1 MNAYSLIA
9 NSGIQFYNCR
19 LDIDLKSQTKQL
31 FHEWYDE
38 EEIQTNLEFAYILK
52 ESNKVVR
59 MADLEKCGFLD
70 EDGRLTVTEKE
81 VLAVPNLE
89 VLHEGDFDEEV
100 GELFSMQLSNKFSK
114 IESLLNQWLPL
125 PYFEL
130 DTVGN
135 FNNGP
140 YNWVRCK
147 LIPRSKDS
155 NDVISVDVLLAFDTR
170 TIYEEPDAY
179 VECPYFR
186 DSEREKNY
194 KLTGK
199 ALSLLDF
206 CSGKNSWVRSYL
218 MNLVHGVT
226 DLEDIKLDANKDGN
240 KYKYSFL
247 ATYLLLVYY
256 ISKSNVL
263 PTVRLVR
270 DRGVKH
276 IDEEMIIDIGN
287 SRTAAVLFEDGD
299 FTKVKPLRL
308 QNFTFPITDEGELN
322 RTQESFDMRIA
333 FQKVSFGD
341 HTIMGSTQFV
351 WPSLVR
357 LGAEADY
364 LTHETVGVA
373 EGDEILSTYSSPK
386 RYLWDYKARQEEW
399 RCVKVKANG
408 RNEVPLLDGINN
420 YFNDD
425 GSIDEEGLGSGLHY
439 SRRTLMTLAFMEII
453 TQAQVQINS
462 YEYREFHGK
471 ISTPRRIDKVILTCP
486 PAMSKEEQLSLHN
499 SLKEALLVLN
509 KFNGNL
515 DQTTTA
521 MDVKVIPELK
531 KNTDNPQWIFDE
543 ATCSQF
549 VYLYGE
555 YTETY
560 LSNSQE
566 FFSLYGKKRE
576 DEKGNMTDSL
586 VIGSFDIGAGTSDI
600 MVCRYDYNEDNP
612 SRLKPVPKFWD
623 SFDYAGDDMMKV
635 LIENVLLQGKHGI
648 LEHELTVR
656 GKEEADIRKMLYQFF
671 GSDRA
676 SLSFKDG
683 LLRRDFNLQV
693 CVPVMNRF
701 LDLLSKD
708 VQYREI
714 SFEDIFAN
722 NMPSDV
728 VRNKFK
734 EHFGFALDEIRWIYD
749 GKVMSNIIEHTM
761 NDLLENVASVM
772 YAQGC
777 DLVILSGR
785 PSSLRPIKDIFLKYF
800 AVDPNRLIVLNKH
813 RIGRWY
819 PFADEFG
826 YLTNSKS
833 VVPVGAMIGYLASNA
848 GGLNGFSLDL
858 SELGAVLKPTTDYF
872 VVKDEHVS
880 KNKCFITPNESEG
893 EFVVNSLPVY
903 IGCKQF
909 DLPLYPVR
917 PFYVLE
923 MDVNRIMEKLVKDIK
938 KPLTDAE
945 KQFMLKEYR
954 DKLMSKCPLKFVL
967 ERDDFEENKESL
979 RISSVEGDGN
989 ESASASDFALTIQSL
1004 NDPDCYW
1011 LDSGAFN
1018 INIKANR

>member
-19 LDIDLKSQTKQL
+19 LEIDLKSQTKQL
-31 FHEWYDE
+31 FHEWFDE
-38 EEIQTNLEFAYILK
+38 EEVQTNLEFAYLLK
-52 ESNKVVR
+52 ECNKIVR

-70 EDGRLTVTEKE
+70 DDGKLTVTEKE

-89 VLHEGDFDEEV
+89 VLHEGDFDEDA
-100 GELFSMQLSNKFSK
+100 GELFYMQLSNKFSK

-147 LIPRSKDS
+147 LIPRETERQDALL
-155 NDVISVDVLLAFDTR
+155 VDVLLAFDTR
-170 TIYEEPDAY
+170 SIYEEPDTYA
-179 VECPYFR
+179 ECPCFR
-186 DSEREKNY
+186 DSEKEKNF

-199 ALSLLDF
+199 ALSLLSF

-226 DLEDIKLDANKDGN
+226 ELDDIKLDPNKDGN

-247 ATYLLLVYY
+247 ATYLLLVHY
-256 ISKSNVL
+256 ISKCNVL
-263 PTVRLVR
+263 PAVRLMR

-308 QNFTFPITDEGELN
+308 QNFTFPITNKGELN
-322 RTQESFDMRIA
+322 RTQESFDMRVA
-333 FQKVSFGD
+333 FQKVSFGEN
-341 HTIMGSTQFV
+341 TMVGSTQFV

-357 LGAEADY
+357 LGQEADY
-364 LTHETVGVA
+364 LTHETVGIA

-386 RYLWDYKARQEEW
+386 RYLWDYKPRQEEW
-399 RCVKVKANG
+399 RCVKVTSNG
-408 RNEVPLLDGINN
+408 RNEVPLLEGINN

-425 GSIDEEGLGSGLHY
+425 GSIDEDGLGSGLHY

-453 TQAQVQINS
+453 SQAQVQINS
-462 YEYREFHGK
+462 FEFREFHGK
-471 ISTPRRIDKVILTCP
+471 TSTPRRIDKVILTCP
-486 PAMSKEEQLSLHN
+486 TAMSKEEQVSLHN
-499 SLKEALLVLN
+499 SLKEALMVLN

-515 DQTTTA
+515 DGTSTA

-531 KNTDNPQWIFDE
+531 RNTDNPQWIFDE

-555 YTETY
+555 YIETY

-566 FFSLYGKKRE
+566 FFNLYGKNRE
-576 DEKGNMTDSL
+576 DKDSV

-600 MVCRYDYNEDNP
+600 MVCRYDFKEDNP
-612 SRLKPVPKFWD
+612 SRMKPIPLFWD
-623 SFDYAGDDMMKV
+623 SFDYAGDDMLKV

-648 LEHELTVR
+648 IERELVNR
-656 GKEEADIRKMLYQFF
+656 GKDEAEIRGLLYQFF
-671 GSDRA
+671 GSDNN
-676 SLSFKDG
+676 SLSFRDRT
-683 LLRRDFNLQV
+683 LRRDFNLQV
-693 CVPVMNRF
+693 CVPVLNRF

-708 VQYREI
+708 VAYREI
-714 SFEDIFAN
+714 TFNDIFEN
-722 NMPSDV
+722 NMPSELV
-728 VRNKFK
+728 VSRFK

-749 GKVMSNIIEHTM
+749 GKVMSNIIERTM

-772 YAQGC
+772 YAQDC

-785 PSSLRPIKDIFLKYF
+785 PTSLRPIKDIFLKYF

-819 PFADEFG
+819 PFADESG

-858 SELGAVLKPTTDYF
+858 SELGMLLKPTTDYY
-872 VVKDEHVS
+872 VLKDEHVN
-880 KNKCFITPNESEG
+880 KNECFITPDKNDG
-893 EFVVNSLPVY
+893 EIVVNSLPAY
-903 IGCKQF
+903 IGSKQF
-909 DLPLYPVR
+909 DIPLYPVR

-923 MDVNRIMEKLVKDIK
+923 LDINRIMEKLVKQNSNK
-938 KPLTDAE
+938 RLTDAE
-945 KQFMLKEYR
+945 KQYIFKDYK
-954 DKLMSKCPLKFVL
+954 DKLMAKCPLVFTF

-979 RISSVEGDGN
+979 RISSIEGEGN
-989 ESASASDFALTIQSL
+989 ESVPTIDFALTIQSL

-1018 INIKANR
+1018 INIKSNR

>member
-19 LDIDLKSQTKQL
+19 LEIDLKSQTKQL
-31 FHEWYDE
+31 FHEWFDE
-38 EEIQTNLEFAYILK
+38 EEVQTNLEFAYLLK
-52 ESNKVVR
+52 ECNKIVR
-59 MADLEKCGFLD
+59 MAELEKCGFLD
-70 EDGRLTVTEKE
+70 DDGKLTVTEKE

-89 VLHEGDFDEEV
+89 VLHEGDFDEDA
-100 GELFSMQLSNKFSK
+100 GELFYMQLFNKFSK

-147 LIPRSKDS
+147 LIPRETERQ
-155 NDVISVDVLLAFDTR
+155 DVLLVDVLLAFDTR
-170 TIYEEPDAY
+170 SIYEEPDTYA
-179 VECPYFR
+179 ECPCFR
-186 DSEREKNY
+186 DSEKEKNF

-199 ALSLLDF
+199 ALSLLSF

-226 DLEDIKLDANKDGN
+226 ELDDIKLDPSKDGN

-247 ATYLLLVYY
+247 ATYLLLVHY
-256 ISKSNVL
+256 ISKCNVL
-263 PTVRLVR
+263 PTVRLMR

-308 QNFTFPITDEGELN
+308 QNFTFPITNKGDLN
-322 RTQESFDMRIA
+322 RTQESFDMRVA
-333 FQKVSFGD
+333 FQKVSFGEN
-341 HTIMGSTQFV
+341 TMVGSTQFV

-357 LGAEADY
+357 LGQEADY
-364 LTHETVGVA
+364 LTHETVGIA

-386 RYLWDYKARQEEW
+386 RYLWDYKPRQEEW
-399 RCVKVKANG
+399 RCVKVTSNG
-408 RNEVPLLDGINN
+408 RNEVPLLEGINN

-425 GSIDEEGLGSGLHY
+425 GSIDEDGLGSGLHY

-453 TQAQVQINS
+453 SQAQVQINS
-462 YEYREFHGK
+462 FEFREFHGK
-471 ISTPRRIDKVILTCP
+471 TSTPRRIDKVILTCP
-486 PAMSKEEQLSLHN
+486 TAMSKEEQVSLHN
-499 SLKEALLVLN
+499 SLKEALMVLN

-515 DQTTTA
+515 DSTSTA

-531 KNTDNPQWIFDE
+531 RNTDNSQWIFDE

-555 YTETY
+555 YIETY

-566 FFSLYGKKRE
+566 FFNLYGKKRE
-576 DEKGNMTDSL
+576 DKCSV

-600 MVCRYDYNEDNP
+600 MVCRYDFNEDNP
-612 SRLKPVPKFWD
+612 SRMKPIPLFWD
-623 SFDYAGDDMMKV
+623 SFDYAGDDMLKV

-648 LEHELTVR
+648 IERELVNR
-656 GKEEADIRKMLYQFF
+656 GKDEAEIRGLLYQFF
-671 GSDRA
+671 GSDNN
-676 SLSFKDG
+676 SLSFRDRT
-683 LLRRDFNLQV
+683 LRRDFNLQV
-693 CVPVMNRF
+693 CVPVLNRF

-708 VQYREI
+708 VTYREI
-714 SFEDIFAN
+714 IFDDIFEN
-722 NMPSDV
+722 NMPSELV
-728 VRNKFK
+728 VSRFK

-749 GKVMSNIIEHTM
+749 GKVMSNIIERTM

-772 YAQGC
+772 YAQDC

-785 PSSLRPIKDIFLKYF
+785 PTSLRPIKDIFLKYF

-819 PFADEFG
+819 PFADESG

-858 SELGAVLKPTTDYF
+858 SELGMLLKPTTDYY
-872 VVKDEHVS
+872 VLKDEHVN
-880 KNKCFITPNESEG
+880 KNECFITPDKNDG
-893 EFVVNSLPVY
+893 EIVVNSLPAY
-903 IGCKQF
+903 IGSKQF
-909 DLPLYPVR
+909 DIPLYPVR

-923 MDVNRIMEKLVKDIK
+923 LDINRIMEKLVKQNSNK
-938 KPLTDAE
+938 RLTDAE
-945 KQFMLKEYR
+945 KQYIFKDYK
-954 DKLMSKCPLKFVL
+954 DKLMAKCPLVFTF

-979 RISSVEGDGN
+979 RISSIEGEGN
-989 ESASASDFALTIQSL
+989 ESVPTIDFALTIQSL

-1018 INIKANR
+1018 INIKSNR